1 MYFYKWTDILNG
13 PSQTRSKAT
22 NTLQVL
28 PLWAVTIAT
37 ETRINI
43 KDSDVQNDKVG
54 LHLKIK
60 VLQKVLQAMP

>member
-28 PLWAVTIAT
+28 RLWPVTIAT
-37 ETRINI
+37 ETRVNI
-43 KDSDVQNDKVG
+43 KDSDVQNDKV
-54 LHLKIK
+54 HLKIK